1 MPASS
6 PSATPRS
13 RTTAS
18 REYSLG
24 FLLADILRLI
34 RTEFRRQATGL
45 RLTPALARLLLYVD
59 QCPGCSQT
67 ELAAYL
73 DLTSATVGR
82 MIDRL
87 EDAGLAERRRD
98 PADRRVWRIHLTE
111 KAQPILIELR
121 AIADTMIDEVMEG
134 VDPQDRIRMHAALM
148 ALRTNLL
155 SDEHDKANDNKEAV
169 NG

>member
-1 MPASS
+1 MLTMPD
-6 PSATPRS
+6 
-13 RTTAS
+13 
-18 REYSLG
+18 SLG
-24 FLLADILRLI
+24 FLLNDI
-34 RTEFRRQATGL
+34 
-45 RLTPALARLLLYVD
+45 ARLMRKRFDVRARRIGVTRAQWHTLSVLKRNEGCNQGMLADLLEVE
-59 QCPGCSQT
+59 PI
-67 ELAAYL
+67 
-73 DLTSATVGR
+73 TVGR

-87 EDAGLAERRRD
+87 EDAGLVERRRD

-134 VDPQDRIRMHAALM
+134 VDPQDRIRMHAALR

-155 SDEHDKANDNKEAV
+155 ADDESRANDNKEAV